1 MHSPALDNQAKQV
14 FGNISNFHNNSL
26 CHPSGYAS
34 STGSFN
40 LQMGQQ
46 IIMQNTWRFTVLH
59 LWYELNWFIE
69 TSPKHDS
76 IWASGNMIRL
86 TRFSNTLFFK
96 FFEQARTQPYNTM
109 SPVLQMKQLQ
119 KEHSKETYKNTMETK
134 TNKQTHLQKHHM
146 SLRCLCMSKY
156 QNVRLQQATL

>member
-40 LQMGQQ
+40 PPMGQQ

-76 IWASGNMIRL
+76 IWASGNMGLLEIWSGWPGFQILYFLHFLNKQEHNHTTLCPPYCKWNSYRRNIL
-86 TRFSNTLFFK
+86 RKHTRI
-96 FFEQARTQPYNTM
+96 QW
-109 SPVLQMKQLQ
+109 KQKQ
-119 KEHSKETYKNTMETK
+119 TNKHTYKNTIW
-134 TNKQTHLQKHHM
+134 
-146 SLRCLCMSKY
+146 
-156 QNVRLQQATL
+156 A